1 MSHEDSLEA
10 MVMAVFAGAA
20 LVILGVFLLIMLL
33 LSVKV
38 IRPYQKG
45 LVERLGKFNRILEPG
60 IHFIIPFMERVKVV
74 DMREHVV
81 DVPPQEVI
89 CKDNVV
95 VTVDAV
101 VYYQILDPV
110 KVIYNVSNF
119 LMAIIKLAQTNLR
132 AIIGEM
138 ELDETLSGRDI
149 INAKLRE
156 ELDKITDRWGVKI
169 TRVEIQRI
177 DPPKDIQDAMAKQMT
192 AEREKRAMILI
203 AEGKKEAAIKE
214 AEGQKQAAIL
224 KAEGEKQRQILV
236 AEGQAEAIRKVLEA
250 LKLADEK
257 YLTLQYIEKMPELA
271 KYGNLIVPYDT
282 EALIGLLR
290 ILQKV
295 KETPLPSPP
304 KGDNPGN
311 KSASANLSEDELKKL
326 KNLME

>member
-1 MSHEDSLEA
+1 MYGS
-10 MVMAVFAGAA
+10 AA
-20 LVILGVFLLIMLL
+20 IVILGLFLLIMLV

-60 IHFIIPFMERVKVV
+60 IHFIVPFMETVKKV
-74 DMREHVV
+74 DMREHVI

-101 VYYQILDPV
+101 VYYQIMDPV
-110 KVIYNVSNF
+110 KVTYNVSNF

-149 INAKLRE
+149 INARLRE
-156 ELDKITDRWGVKI
+156 ELDKITDRWGVKV

-177 DPPKDIQDAMAKQMT
+177 DPPRDIQEAMAKQMT
-192 AEREKRAMILI
+192 AEREKRAMVLI
-203 AEGKKEAAIKE
+203 AEGERESAIKK
-214 AEGQKQAAIL
+214 AEGEKQAAIL
-224 KAEGEKQRQILV
+224 RAEGEKQRQILV

-257 YLTLQYIEKMPELA
+257 YLTLQYIERLPELG
-271 KYGNLIVPYDT
+271 KQGNLIVPYDT
-282 EALIGLLR
+282 ESLIGLLR
-290 ILQKV
+290 VLQKV
-295 KETPLPSPP
+295 GERSQENKE
-304 KGDNPGN
+304 
-311 KSASANLSEDELKKL
+311 
-326 KNLME
+326 

>member
-1 MSHEDSLEA
+1 MSFG
-10 MVMAVFAGAA
+10 VAA
-20 LVILGVFLLIMLL
+20 LVIVGVFLLILLL

-60 IHFIIPFMERVKVV
+60 IHFIIPFMERVRVI

-101 VYYQILDPV
+101 VYYQIMDPV
-110 KVIYNVSNF
+110 KAAYNVSNF

-149 INAKLRE
+149 INARLRE

-177 DPPKDIQDAMAKQMT
+177 DPPKDIQEAMAKQMT
-192 AEREKRAMILI
+192 AEREKRAMILL
-203 AEGKKEAAIKE
+203 AEGKKESAIKE

-224 KAEGEKQRQILV
+224 KAEGEKQRQILI

-250 LKLADEK
+250 LSQADEK

-282 EALIGLLR
+282 ESLIGLLR

-295 KETPLPSPP
+295 KETPLPEPRPP
-304 KGDNPGN
+304 AEGSQNEPAG
-311 KSASANLSEDELKKL
+311 EKKA
-326 KNLME
+326 

>member
-1 MSHEDSLEA
+1 ML
-10 MVMAVFAGAA
+10 GGGGLA
-20 LVILGVFLLIMLL
+20 LVILGLFLLLMLL

-101 VYYQILDPV
+101 VYYQVIDPIKAV
-110 KVIYNVSNF
+110 YNVSDF
-119 LMAIIKLAQTNLR
+119 LIAIVKLAQTNLR

-149 INAKLRE
+149 INARLRE

-177 DPPKDIQDAMAKQMT
+177 DPPKDIQEAMAKQMT
-192 AEREKRAMILI
+192 AEREKRAMILL

-214 AEGQKQAAIL
+214 AEGERQAAIL
-224 KAEGEKQRQILV
+224 RAEGEKQRQILI
-236 AEGQAEAIRKVLEA
+236 AEGQAKAIRKVLEA
-250 LKLADEK
+250 LKEADEK
-257 YLTLQYIEKMPELA
+257 YLTLQYIEKLPELA

-295 KETPLPSPP
+295 KNTEPL
-304 KGDNPGN
+304 KGEKTTEGD
-311 KSASANLSEDELKKL
+311 KSSSNEDLQKL
-326 KNLME
+326 KDLME

>member
-1 MSHEDSLEA
+1 
-10 MVMAVFAGAA
+10 MAAEIAI
-20 LVILGVFLLIMLL
+20 VILGVFLLLMLV

-60 IHFIIPFMERVKVV
+60 IHFIVPFMETVKKV
-74 DMREHVV
+74 DMREHVI

-101 VYYQILDPV
+101 VYYQVMDPV
-110 KVIYNVSNF
+110 KVTYNVSNF

-149 INAKLRE
+149 INARLRE
-156 ELDKITDRWGVKI
+156 ELDKITDRWGVKV

-177 DPPKDIQDAMAKQMT
+177 DPPRDIQEAMAKQMT

-203 AEGKKEAAIKE
+203 AEGERESAIKK
-214 AEGQKQAAIL
+214 AEGEKQAAIL
-224 KAEGEKQRQILV
+224 RAEGEKQRQILV

-257 YLTLQYIEKMPELA
+257 YLALQYIERLPELG
-271 KYGNLIVPYDT
+271 KQGNLIVPYDT
-282 EALIGLLR
+282 ESLIGLLR
-290 ILQKV
+290 VLQKV
-295 KETPLPSPP
+295 GERKDISSENKE
-304 KGDNPGN
+304 
-311 KSASANLSEDELKKL
+311 
-326 KNLME
+326 

>member
-1 MSHEDSLEA
+1 MGFA
-10 MVMAVFAGAA
+10 AVA
-20 LVILGVFLLIMLL
+20 LLILGGFLLLL
-33 LSVKV
+33 LVLGVKV
-38 IRPYQKG
+38 IRPYQRG
-45 LVERLGKFNRILEPG
+45 LVERLGKFNRILDPG
-60 IHFIIPFMERVKVV
+60 VHFIIPFMERVKKV
-74 DMREHVV
+74 DMREHVI

-110 KVIYNVSNF
+110 KAVYNVSNF

-149 INAKLRE
+149 INARLRE

-177 DPPKDIQDAMAKQMT
+177 DPPKDIQEAMAKQMT
-192 AEREKRAMILI
+192 AEREKRAMILL
-203 AEGKKEAAIKE
+203 AEGKKEAAIRE

-224 KAEGEKQRQILV
+224 KAEGEKQRQILI
-236 AEGQAEAIRKVLEA
+236 AEGQAQAIRKVLEA
-250 LKLADEK
+250 LKMADEK
-257 YLTLQYIEKMPELA
+257 YLTLQYIEKLPDLA

-282 EALIGLLR
+282 ESLIGLLR

-295 KETPLPSPP
+295 KETPIPPAPPSNKEEPQGTE
-304 KGDNPGN
+304 GDMG
-311 KSASANLSEDELKKL
+311 SEDVENLKKL
-326 KNLME
+326 ME

>member
-1 MSHEDSLEA
+1 MPA
-10 MVMAVFAGAA
+10 TFA
-20 LVILGVFLLIMLL
+20 LVILGAFLLLMLV

-60 IHFIIPFMERVKVV
+60 IHFIIPFMERVRII
-74 DMREHVV
+74 DMREHVI

-101 VYYQILDPV
+101 VYYQVIDPV
-110 KVIYNVSNF
+110 KAAYNVSDF
-119 LMAIIKLAQTNLR
+119 LLAIIKLAQTNLR

-149 INAKLRE
+149 INARLRE

-177 DPPKDIQDAMAKQMT
+177 DPPRDIQEAMAKQMT

-203 AEGKKEAAIKE
+203 AEGKKESAIK
-214 AEGQKQAAIL
+214 Q
-224 KAEGEKQRQILV
+224 AEGEKQARILRAEGIKQEQILI
-236 AEGQAEAIRKVLEA
+236 AEGQAEAIKKVLEA
-250 LKLADEK
+250 LRLADEK
-257 YLTLQYIEKMPELA
+257 YLTLQYIEKLPELA

-290 ILQKV
+290 VLQKV
-295 KETPLPSPP
+295 GKTKLPEPRENPPRDSSKMGETEND
-304 KGDNPGN
+304 KTD
-311 KSASANLSEDELKKL
+311 EELKKVW
-326 KNLME
+326 E

>member
-1 MSHEDSLEA
+1 MPA
-10 MVMAVFAGAA
+10 TFA
-20 LVILGVFLLIMLL
+20 LVILGAFLLLMLV

-60 IHFIIPFMERVKVV
+60 IHFIIPFMERVRII
-74 DMREHVV
+74 DMREHVI

-101 VYYQILDPV
+101 VYYQVIDPV
-110 KVIYNVSNF
+110 KAAYNVSDF
-119 LMAIIKLAQTNLR
+119 LLAIIKLAQTNLR

-149 INAKLRE
+149 INARLRE

-177 DPPKDIQDAMAKQMT
+177 DPPRDIQEAMAKQMT

-203 AEGKKEAAIKE
+203 AEGKKESAIK
-214 AEGQKQAAIL
+214 Q
-224 KAEGEKQRQILV
+224 AEGEKQARILRAEGIKQEQILI
-236 AEGQAEAIRKVLEA
+236 AEGQAEAIKKVLEA

-257 YLTLQYIEKMPELA
+257 YLTLQYIEKLPELA

-290 ILQKV
+290 ILQKIGKTKLPEPKKNSPEDSSKMSSIGTESDKNEKEM
-295 KETPLPSPP
+295 KETW
-304 KGDNPGN
+304 
-311 KSASANLSEDELKKL
+311 E
-326 KNLME
+326 

>member
-1 MSHEDSLEA
+1 
-10 MVMAVFAGAA
+10 
-20 LVILGVFLLIMLL
+20 VILVLGLFLLLL
-33 LSVKV
+33 LLLGVKI
-38 IRPYQKG
+38 IRPYEKG
-45 LVERLGKFNRILEPG
+45 LVERLGKFNRILDPG
-60 IHFIIPFMERVKVV
+60 VHFIIPLMERVKKV

-101 VYYQILDPV
+101 VYYQVIDPIKAV
-110 KVIYNVSNF
+110 YNVSNF
-119 LMAIIKLAQTNLR
+119 LMAIVKLAQTNLR

-149 INAKLRE
+149 INARLRE

-177 DPPKDIQDAMAKQMT
+177 DPPKDIQEAMAKQMT
-192 AEREKRAMILI
+192 AEREKRAMILL
-203 AEGKKEAAIKE
+203 AEGKKESAIRE

-224 KAEGEKQRQILV
+224 KAEGEKQRQILI
-236 AEGQAEAIRKVLEA
+236 AEGQAQAIRKVLEA
-250 LKLADEK
+250 LRMADEK
-257 YLTLQYIEKMPELA
+257 YLTLQYIEKLPDLA

-290 ILQKV
+290 IIQKV
-295 KETPLPSPP
+295 KEMPLSQPP
-304 KGDNPGN
+304 KDEKKEPEESP
-311 KSASANLSEDELKKL
+311 KSDEDIEKL
-326 KNLME
+326 KELME

>member
-1 MSHEDSLEA
+1 MSFA
-10 MVMAVFAGAA
+10 AVA
-20 LVILGVFLLIMLL
+20 LLILGGFLLLL
-33 LSVKV
+33 LLLGVKV
-38 IRPYQKG
+38 IKPYQRG
-45 LVERLGKFNRILEPG
+45 LVERLGKFNRILDPG
-60 IHFIIPFMERVKVV
+60 VHFIIPFMENIKKV
-74 DMREHVV
+74 DMREHVI

-110 KVIYNVSNF
+110 KAVYNVSNF
-119 LMAIIKLAQTNLR
+119 LMAITKLAQTNLR

-149 INAKLRE
+149 INARLRE

-177 DPPKDIQDAMAKQMT
+177 DPPKDIQEAMAKQMT
-192 AEREKRAMILI
+192 AEREKRAMILL

-250 LKLADEK
+250 LRMADEK
-257 YLTLQYIEKMPELA
+257 YLTLQYIEKLPDLA

-282 EALIGLLR
+282 ESLIGLLR

-295 KETPLPSPP
+295 KETPVPPAPPGDREGPQGAGGGMSPEDP
-304 KGDNPGN
+304 E
-311 KSASANLSEDELKKL
+311 NLQKTTG
-326 KNLME
+326 

>member
-1 MSHEDSLEA
+1 MFTGD
-10 MVMAVFAGAA
+10 
-20 LVILGVFLLIMLL
+20 IILLILFVFVIILL
-33 LSVKV
+33 VNAVKV

-45 LVERLGKFNRILEPG
+45 LVERLGKFNRILDSG
-60 IHFIIPFMERVKVV
+60 IHFIIPVIEKVKIV
-74 DMREHVV
+74 DVREHVI

-101 VYYQILDPV
+101 VYYQVIDPIKAV
-110 KVIYNVSNF
+110 YNVSDF

-177 DPPKDIQDAMAKQMT
+177 DPPRDIQEAMAKQMT
-192 AEREKRAMILI
+192 AEREKRAMILL
-203 AEGKKEAAIKE
+203 AEGKKESAIKE
-214 AEGQKQAAIL
+214 AEGEKQARIL
-224 KAEGEKQRQILV
+224 RAEGIKQEQILI

-250 LKLADEK
+250 LKMADEK
-257 YLTLQYIEKMPELA
+257 YLALQYIEKLPELA
-271 KYGNLIVPYDT
+271 KTGNMIIPYDT
-282 EALIGLLR
+282 QTLISLLQ
-290 ILQKV
+290 IAKKV
-295 KETPLPSPP
+295 LKE
-304 KGDNPGN
+304 
-311 KSASANLSEDELKKL
+311 EKKT
-326 KNLME
+326 E

>member
-1 MSHEDSLEA
+1 MS
-10 MVMAVFAGAA
+10 FAAAA
-20 LVILGVFLLIMLL
+20 LVIVGVFLLILLL

-60 IHFIIPFMERVKVV
+60 IHFIVPFMERVRVV

-101 VYYQILDPV
+101 VYYQIMDPV
-110 KVIYNVSNF
+110 KAVYNVSNF
-119 LMAIIKLAQTNLR
+119 LMAIVKLAQTNLR

-149 INAKLRE
+149 INARLRE

-177 DPPKDIQDAMAKQMT
+177 DPPKDIQEAMAKQMT
-192 AEREKRAMILI
+192 AEREKRAMILL
-203 AEGKKEAAIKE
+203 AEGKKESAIKE

-250 LKLADEK
+250 LRMADEK
-257 YLTLQYIEKMPELA
+257 YLTLQYIEKLPDLA

-282 EALIGLLR
+282 ESLIGLLR

-295 KETPLPSPP
+295 KETPLPEPRPP
-304 KGDNPGN
+304 EDGNSGENPAGAE
-311 KSASANLSEDELKKL
+311 KA
-326 KNLME
+326 

>member
-1 MSHEDSLEA
+1 MGG
-10 MVMAVFAGAA
+10 FAAF
-20 LVILGVFLLIMLL
+20 VILVLGLFLLLL
-33 LSVKV
+33 LLLGVKV

-45 LVERLGKFNRILEPG
+45 LVERLGKFNRILDPG
-60 IHFIIPFMERVKVV
+60 VHFIIPFMERVKKV

-101 VYYQILDPV
+101 VYYQIIDPV
-110 KVIYNVSNF
+110 KAAYNVSNF

-149 INAKLRE
+149 INARLRE

-177 DPPKDIQDAMAKQMT
+177 DPPKDIQEAMAKQMT
-192 AEREKRAMILI
+192 AEREKRAMILL
-203 AEGKKEAAIKE
+203 AEGKKESAIRE
-214 AEGQKQAAIL
+214 AEGQKQSAIL
-224 KAEGEKQRQILV
+224 KAEGEKQRQILI
-236 AEGQAEAIRKVLEA
+236 AEGQAQAIRKVLEA
-250 LKLADEK
+250 LQMADEK
-257 YLTLQYIEKMPELA
+257 YLALQYIEKLPDLA

-290 ILQKV
+290 VLQKV
-295 KETPLPSPP
+295 KESPLPKPPESEKKEPEKDNSENLGLSPE
-304 KGDNPGN
+304 
-311 KSASANLSEDELKKL
+311 NLEKL
-326 KNLME
+326 KDVKE

>member
-1 MSHEDSLEA
+1 MPA
-10 MVMAVFAGAA
+10 TFA
-20 LVILGVFLLIMLL
+20 LVILGVFLLLMLV

-60 IHFIIPFMERVKVV
+60 IHFIIPFMERVRII
-74 DMREHVV
+74 DMREHVI

-110 KVIYNVSNF
+110 KAAYNVSDF

-149 INAKLRE
+149 INARLRE

-177 DPPKDIQDAMAKQMT
+177 DPPRDIQEAMAKQMT

-203 AEGKKEAAIKE
+203 AEGKKESAIK
-214 AEGQKQAAIL
+214 Q
-224 KAEGEKQRQILV
+224 AEGEKQARILRAEGVKQEQILI
-236 AEGQAEAIRKVLEA
+236 AEGQAEAIKKVLEA

-257 YLTLQYIEKMPELA
+257 YLALQYIEKLPELA

-290 ILQKV
+290 VLQKISKTKLPEP
-295 KETPLPSPP
+295 KENPPESSSKNPPLET
-304 KGDNPGN
+304 KNDKN
-311 KSASANLSEDELKKL
+311 AEELKKIW
-326 KNLME
+326 E

>member
-1 MSHEDSLEA
+1 MNFA
-10 MVMAVFAGAA
+10 AVA
-20 LVILGVFLLIMLL
+20 LLLIGVFLLVLLL

-38 IRPYQKG
+38 IRPYQRG

-60 IHFIIPFMERVKVV
+60 IHFIIPFMERVRVV
-74 DMREHVV
+74 DMREHVI

-101 VYYQILDPV
+101 VYYQIIDPV
-110 KVIYNVSNF
+110 KAVYNVSDF
-119 LMAIIKLAQTNLR
+119 LTAIVKLAQTNLR

-138 ELDETLSGRDI
+138 ELDETLSGRDL
-149 INAKLRE
+149 INARLRE

-177 DPPKDIQDAMAKQMT
+177 DPPKDIQEAMAKQMT
-192 AEREKRAMILI
+192 AEREKRAMILL

-224 KAEGEKQRQILV
+224 KAEGEKQRQILI
-236 AEGQAEAIRKVLEA
+236 AEGQAQAIRKVLEA
-250 LKLADEK
+250 LRMADEK
-257 YLTLQYIEKMPELA
+257 YLTLQYIEKLPDLA
-271 KYGNLIVPYDT
+271 KYGNLIVPYET
-282 EALIGLLR
+282 ESLIGLLR

-295 KETPLPSPP
+295 RNTPLSGSGR
-304 KGDNPGN
+304 KEE
-311 KSASANLSEDELKKL
+311 SEDREG
-326 KNLME
+326 ED

>member
-1 MSHEDSLEA
+1 M
-10 MVMAVFAGAA
+10 
-20 LVILGVFLLIMLL
+20 ILGIFLLVMLL

-45 LVERLGKFNRILEPG
+45 LVERLGKFNRILDPG
-60 IHFIIPFMERVKVV
+60 IHFIVPFMERVRVI
-74 DMREHVV
+74 DMREHVI

-101 VYYQILDPV
+101 VYYQIMDPV
-110 KVIYNVSNF
+110 KAAYNVSNF

-138 ELDETLSGRDI
+138 ELDETLSGSDI
-149 INAKLRE
+149 INARLRE

-177 DPPKDIQDAMAKQMT
+177 DPPKDIQEAMAKQMT

-203 AEGKKEAAIKE
+203 AEGKKESAIKE

-224 KAEGEKQRQILV
+224 KAEGEKQR
-236 AEGQAEAIRKVLEA
+236 
-250 LKLADEK
+250 
-257 YLTLQYIEKMPELA
+257 
-271 KYGNLIVPYDT
+271 
-282 EALIGLLR
+282 
-290 ILQKV
+290 
-295 KETPLPSPP
+295 
-304 KGDNPGN
+304 
-311 KSASANLSEDELKKL
+311 
-326 KNLME
+326 

>member
-1 MSHEDSLEA
+1 MEP
-10 MVMAVFAGAA
+10 FAGAA
-20 LVILGVFLLIMLL
+20 LLILGVFLLLMLL

-60 IHFIIPFMERVKVV
+60 IHFIVPPFMERVKVV

-110 KVIYNVSNF
+110 KVVYNVSNF

-149 INAKLRE
+149 INARLRE
-156 ELDKITDRWGVKI
+156 ELDKTTDRWGVKI

-177 DPPKDIQDAMAKQMT
+177 DRRGT
-192 AEREKRAMILI
+192 SRTRW
-203 AEGKKEAAIKE
+203 
-214 AEGQKQAAIL
+214 
-224 KAEGEKQRQILV
+224 
-236 AEGQAEAIRKVLEA
+236 
-250 LKLADEK
+250 
-257 YLTLQYIEKMPELA
+257 
-271 KYGNLIVPYDT
+271 
-282 EALIGLLR
+282 
-290 ILQKV
+290 
-295 KETPLPSPP
+295 PSR
-304 KGDNPGN
+304 
-311 KSASANLSEDELKKL
+311 
-326 KNLME
+326 

>member
-1 MSHEDSLEA
+1 MS
-10 MVMAVFAGAA
+10 FAGVA
-20 LVILGVFLLIMLL
+20 LLILGIFLLVMLL

-45 LVERLGKFNRILEPG
+45 LVERLGKFNRILDPG
-60 IHFIIPFMERVKVV
+60 IHFIVPFMERVRVI
-74 DMREHVV
+74 DMREHVI

-101 VYYQILDPV
+101 VYYQIMDPV
-110 KVIYNVSNF
+110 KAAYNVSNF

-149 INAKLRE
+149 INARLRE

-177 DPPKDIQDAMAKQMT
+177 DPPKDIQEAMAKQMT

-203 AEGKKEAAIKE
+203 AEGKKESAIKE

-236 AEGQAEAIRKVLEA
+236 AEGQAAAIRKVLEA
-250 LKLADEK
+250 LQMADEK

-282 EALIGLLR
+282 ESLIGLLR

-295 KETPLPSPP
+295 KDTPLPESKPP
-304 KGDNPGN
+304 KGGNSGENPTGAE
-311 KSASANLSEDELKKL
+311 KA
-326 KNLME
+326 

>member
-1 MSHEDSLEA
+1 
-10 MVMAVFAGAA
+10 MAVFAGAA
-20 LVILGVFLLIMLL
+20 LLILGIFLLIMLL

-60 IHFIIPFMERVKVV
+60 IHFIIPFMEHVKVV

-101 VYYQILDPV
+101 VYYQIIDPV
-110 KVIYNVSNF
+110 KAVYNVSNF

-149 INAKLRE
+149 INARLRE

-177 DPPKDIQDAMAKQMT
+177 DPPKDIQEAMAKQMT

-203 AEGKKEAAIKE
+203 AEGKKESAIKE

-224 KAEGEKQRQILV
+224 KAEGEKQRQILI

-250 LKLADEK
+250 LKMADEK

-290 ILQKV
+290 VLQKV
-295 KETPLPSPP
+295 KDTPLPRPP
-304 KGDNPGN
+304 ENEKKPAEG
-311 KSASANLSEDELKKL
+311 SEDQVNEQLEKL
-326 KNLME
+326 KEAME

>member
-1 MSHEDSLEA
+1 MTAEIA
-10 MVMAVFAGAA
+10 I
-20 LVILGVFLLIMLL
+20 VILGLFLLIMLV

-60 IHFIIPFMERVKVV
+60 IHFIVPFMETVKKV
-74 DMREHVV
+74 DMREHVI

-101 VYYQILDPV
+101 VYYQIMDPV
-110 KVIYNVSNF
+110 KVTYNVSNF

-149 INAKLRE
+149 INARLRE
-156 ELDKITDRWGVKI
+156 ELDKITDRWGVKV

-177 DPPKDIQDAMAKQMT
+177 DPPRDIQEAMAKQMT
-192 AEREKRAMILI
+192 AEREKRAMVLI
-203 AEGKKEAAIKE
+203 AEGERESAIKK
-214 AEGQKQAAIL
+214 AEGEKQAAIL
-224 KAEGEKQRQILV
+224 RAEGEKQRQILV

-257 YLTLQYIEKMPELA
+257 YLTLQYIERLPELG
-271 KYGNLIVPYDT
+271 KQGNLIVPYDT
-282 EALIGLLR
+282 ESLIGLLR
-290 ILQKV
+290 VLQKV
-295 KETPLPSPP
+295 GERSQENKE
-304 KGDNPGN
+304 
-311 KSASANLSEDELKKL
+311 
-326 KNLME
+326 

>member
-1 MSHEDSLEA
+1 MMIS
-10 MVMAVFAGAA
+10 AGGVA
-20 LVILGVFLLIMLL
+20 LIILGIFLLIMLL

-45 LVERLGKFNRILEPG
+45 LVERLGKFNRLLDPG

-74 DMREHVV
+74 DLREHVI

-110 KVIYNVSNF
+110 KAVYNVSDF
-119 LMAIIKLAQTNLR
+119 LMAIVKLAQTNLR

-177 DPPKDIQDAMAKQMT
+177 DPPKDIQEAMAKQMT

-203 AEGKKEAAIKE
+203 AEGKKEAAIRE

-224 KAEGEKQRQILV
+224 KAEGEKQRQILI

-250 LKLADEK
+250 LKMADEK
-257 YLTLQYIEKMPELA
+257 YLTLQYIEKLPDLA

-282 EALIGLLR
+282 ESLIGLLR
-290 ILQKV
+290 VLQKV
-295 KETPLPSPP
+295 KSIPLQQST
-304 KGDNPGN
+304 
-311 KSASANLSEDELKKL
+311 EKKI
-326 KNLME
+326 EE

>member
-1 MSHEDSLEA
+1 MS
-10 MVMAVFAGAA
+10 FAGAVI
-20 LVILGVFLLIMLL
+20 LILGVFLLVMLL

-38 IRPYQKG
+38 IRPYQRG

-101 VYYQILDPV
+101 VYYQIIDPV
-110 KVIYNVSNF
+110 KAVYNVSNF

-149 INAKLRE
+149 INARLRE

-177 DPPKDIQDAMAKQMT
+177 DPPKDIQEAMAKQMT
-192 AEREKRAMILI
+192 AEREKRAMILL
-203 AEGKKEAAIKE
+203 AEGKKESAIKE

-224 KAEGEKQRQILV
+224 RAEGEKQRQILI
-236 AEGQAEAIRKVLEA
+236 AEGQAQAIRKVLEA
-250 LKLADEK
+250 LKMADEK
-257 YLTLQYIEKMPELA
+257 YLTLQYIEKLPDLA

-282 EALIGLLR
+282 ESLIGLLR

-295 KETPLPSPP
+295 KETPISPAPPSDKNEPQ
-304 KGDNPGN
+304 GAEDNMSP
-311 KSASANLSEDELKKL
+311 EDIKKLKKL
-326 KNLME
+326 ME

>member
-1 MSHEDSLEA
+1 
-10 MVMAVFAGAA
+10 MVRIMTAEIAI
-20 LVILGVFLLIMLL
+20 VILGLFLLIMLV

-60 IHFIIPFMERVKVV
+60 IHFIVPFMETVKKV
-74 DMREHVV
+74 DMREHVI

-101 VYYQILDPV
+101 VYYQIMDPV
-110 KVIYNVSNF
+110 KVTYNVSNF

-149 INAKLRE
+149 INARLRE
-156 ELDKITDRWGVKI
+156 ELDKITDRWGVKV

-177 DPPKDIQDAMAKQMT
+177 DPPRDIQEAMAKQMT
-192 AEREKRAMILI
+192 AEREKRAMVLI
-203 AEGKKEAAIKE
+203 AEGERESAIKK
-214 AEGQKQAAIL
+214 AEGEKQAAIL
-224 KAEGEKQRQILV
+224 RAEGEKQRQILV

-257 YLTLQYIEKMPELA
+257 YLTLQYIERLPELG
-271 KYGNLIVPYDT
+271 KQGNLIVPYDT
-282 EALIGLLR
+282 ESLIGLLR
-290 ILQKV
+290 VLQKV
-295 KETPLPSPP
+295 GERSQENKE
-304 KGDNPGN
+304 
-311 KSASANLSEDELKKL
+311 
-326 KNLME
+326 

>member
-1 MSHEDSLEA
+1 MSF
-10 MVMAVFAGAA
+10 AVVA
-20 LVILGVFLLIMLL
+20 LVVIGGFLLLL
-33 LSVKV
+33 LLLGVKV
-38 IRPYQKG
+38 IRPYEKG
-45 LVERLGKFNRILEPG
+45 LVERLGKFNRILDPG
-60 IHFIIPFMERVKVV
+60 IHFIIPFMERVKKV
-74 DMREHVV
+74 DMREHVI

-101 VYYQILDPV
+101 VYYQIIDPV
-110 KVIYNVSNF
+110 KAAYNVSNF

-149 INAKLRE
+149 INARLRE

-177 DPPKDIQDAMAKQMT
+177 DPPKDIQEAMAKQMT

-203 AEGKKEAAIKE
+203 AEGKKESAIRE

-224 KAEGEKQRQILV
+224 KAEGEKQRQILI
-236 AEGQAEAIRKVLEA
+236 AEGQAQAIKKVLEA
-250 LKLADEK
+250 LKMADEK
-257 YLTLQYIEKMPELA
+257 YLTLQYIEKLPDLA

-295 KETPLPSPP
+295 KDTPLPKPP
-304 KGDNPGN
+304 KPPEETENNPG
-311 KSASANLSEDELKKL
+311 STSENEDVESL

>member
-1 MSHEDSLEA
+1 A
-10 MVMAVFAGAA
+10 I
-20 LVILGVFLLIMLL
+20 VILGLFLLIMLV

-60 IHFIIPFMERVKVV
+60 IHFIVPFMETVKKV
-74 DMREHVV
+74 DMREHVI

-101 VYYQILDPV
+101 VYYQIMDPL
-110 KVIYNVSNF
+110 KVTYNVSNF

-149 INAKLRE
+149 INARLRE
-156 ELDKITDRWGVKI
+156 ELDKITDRWGVKV

-177 DPPKDIQDAMAKQMT
+177 DPPRDIQEAMAKQMT
-192 AEREKRAMILI
+192 AEREKRAMVLI
-203 AEGKKEAAIKE
+203 AEGERESAIKK
-214 AEGQKQAAIL
+214 AEGEKQAAIL
-224 KAEGEKQRQILV
+224 RAEGEKQRQILV

-257 YLTLQYIEKMPELA
+257 YLTLQYIERLPELG
-271 KYGNLIVPYDT
+271 KQGNLIVPYDT
-282 EALIGLLR
+282 ESLIGLLR
-290 ILQKV
+290 VLQKV
-295 KETPLPSPP
+295 GERSQENKE
-304 KGDNPGN
+304 
-311 KSASANLSEDELKKL
+311 
-326 KNLME
+326 

>member
-1 MSHEDSLEA
+1 MG
-10 MVMAVFAGAA
+10 FATVA
-20 LVILGVFLLIMLL
+20 LVVIGGFLLLL
-33 LSVKV
+33 LLLGVKV

-45 LVERLGKFNRILEPG
+45 LVERLGKFNRILDPG
-60 IHFIIPFMERVKVV
+60 IHFIIPFMERVKKV
-74 DMREHVV
+74 DMREHVI

-110 KVIYNVSNF
+110 KAVYNVSNF

-149 INAKLRE
+149 INARLRE

-177 DPPKDIQDAMAKQMT
+177 DPPKDIQEAMAKQMT
-192 AEREKRAMILI
+192 AEREKRAMILL
-203 AEGKKEAAIKE
+203 AEGKKEAAIRE

-224 KAEGEKQRQILV
+224 KAEGEKQRQILI
-236 AEGQAEAIRKVLEA
+236 AEGQAQAIKKVLEA
-250 LKLADEK
+250 LKMADEK
-257 YLTLQYIEKMPELA
+257 YLTLQYIEKLPDLA

-290 ILQKV
+290 VLQKV
-295 KETPLPSPP
+295 KDTPLPKPPEPP
-304 KGDNPGN
+304 KEEG
-311 KSASANLSEDELKKL
+311 KESSELKDEDVEKL

>member
-1 MSHEDSLEA
+1 MFCEKSLEEI
-10 MVMAVFAGAA
+10 VMAVFAGAA

-101 VYYQILDPV
+101 VYYQIIDPV
-110 KVIYNVSNF
+110 KAAYNVSNF
-119 LMAIIKLAQTNLR
+119 LTAIIKLAQTNLR

-149 INAKLRE
+149 INARLRE

-192 AEREKRAMILI
+192 AEREKRAMILL
-203 AEGKKEAAIKE
+203 AEGKKESAIKE

-290 ILQKV
+290 VLQKV
-295 KETPLPSPP
+295 KTIPMQTPP
-304 KGDNPGN
+304 KEDTTETKPEGSSDQ
-311 KSASANLSEDELKKL
+311 KS
-326 KNLME
+326 

>member
-1 MSHEDSLEA
+1 MPA
-10 MVMAVFAGAA
+10 TFA
-20 LVILGVFLLIMLL
+20 LVILGVFLLLMLV

-60 IHFIIPFMERVKVV
+60 IHFIIPFMERVRII
-74 DMREHVV
+74 DMREHVI
-81 DVPPQEVI
+81 DIPPQEVI

-110 KVIYNVSNF
+110 KAAYNVSDF
-119 LMAIIKLAQTNLR
+119 LLAIIKLAQTNLR

-149 INAKLRE
+149 INARLRE

-177 DPPKDIQDAMAKQMT
+177 DPPRDIQEAMAKQMT

-203 AEGKKEAAIKE
+203 AEGKKESAIK
-214 AEGQKQAAIL
+214 Q
-224 KAEGEKQRQILV
+224 AEGEKQARILRAEGIKQEQILI
-236 AEGQAEAIRKVLEA
+236 AEGQAEAIKKVLEA

-257 YLTLQYIEKMPELA
+257 YLTLQYIEKLPELA

-290 ILQKV
+290 VLQKV
-295 KETPLPSPP
+295 GKTKLPEPKENPPEDSSENTPMETEND
-304 KGDNPGN
+304 KNAE
-311 KSASANLSEDELKKL
+311 KLKKIW
-326 KNLME
+326 E

>member
-1 MSHEDSLEA
+1 
-10 MVMAVFAGAA
+10 MAGFAAF
-20 LVILGVFLLIMLL
+20 VIFVLGLFLLLLLLLGVKI
-33 LSVKV
+33 
-38 IRPYQKG
+38 IRPYEKG
-45 LVERLGKFNRILEPG
+45 LVERLGKFNRILDPG
-60 IHFIIPFMERVKVV
+60 VHFIIPFMEHVKKV
-74 DMREHVV
+74 DMREHVI

-101 VYYQILDPV
+101 VYYQIIDPIKAV
-110 KVIYNVSNF
+110 YNVSNF
-119 LMAIIKLAQTNLR
+119 LMAIVKLAQTNLR

-149 INAKLRE
+149 INARLRE

-177 DPPKDIQDAMAKQMT
+177 DPPKDIQEAMAKQMT
-192 AEREKRAMILI
+192 AEREKRAMILL
-203 AEGKKEAAIKE
+203 AEGKKESAIRE

-224 KAEGEKQRQILV
+224 KAEGEKQRQILI

-250 LKLADEK
+250 LRMADEK
-257 YLTLQYIEKMPELA
+257 YLTLQYIEKLPDLA

-295 KETPLPSPP
+295 KDMPLPQPP
-304 KGDNPGN
+304 KNEKEEPQGSGEN
-311 KSASANLSEDELKKL
+311 SEEFEKPKDMTE
-326 KNLME
+326 

>member
-1 MSHEDSLEA
+1 MSFA
-10 MVMAVFAGAA
+10 AVA
-20 LVILGVFLLIMLL
+20 LLILGGFLLLL
-33 LSVKV
+33 LLLGVKV
-38 IRPYQKG
+38 IKPYQRG
-45 LVERLGKFNRILEPG
+45 LVERLGKFNRILDPG
-60 IHFIIPFMERVKVV
+60 VHFIIPFMENIKKV
-74 DMREHVV
+74 DMREHVI

-110 KVIYNVSNF
+110 KAVYNVSNF
-119 LMAIIKLAQTNLR
+119 LMAITKLAQTNLR

-149 INAKLRE
+149 INARLRE

-177 DPPKDIQDAMAKQMT
+177 DPPKDIQEAMAKQMT
-192 AEREKRAMILI
+192 AEREKRAMILL

-214 AEGQKQAAIL
+214 
-224 KAEGEKQRQILV
+224 AEGEKQRQILV

-250 LKLADEK
+250 LRMADEK
-257 YLTLQYIEKMPELA
+257 YLTLQYIEKLPDLA
-271 KYGNLIVPYDT
+271 RYGNLIVPYDT
-282 EALIGLLR
+282 ESLIGLLR

-295 KETPLPSPP
+295 KETPIPPAPPSDMKEPQETGGDMSPEDLENP
-304 KGDNPGN
+304 K
-311 KSASANLSEDELKKL
+311 KTTE
-326 KNLME
+326 

>member
-1 MSHEDSLEA
+1 MIG
-10 MVMAVFAGAA
+10 AGGVV
-20 LVILGVFLLIMLL
+20 LVILGIFLLVMLL

-38 IRPYQKG
+38 IRPYQRG

-60 IHFIIPFMERVKVV
+60 IHFIIPFMERVRTV
-74 DMREHVV
+74 DMREHVI

-101 VYYQILDPV
+101 VYYQVIDPV
-110 KVIYNVSNF
+110 KAVYNVSDF
-119 LMAIIKLAQTNLR
+119 LMAIVKLAQTNLR

-149 INAKLRE
+149 INARLRE

-177 DPPKDIQDAMAKQMT
+177 DPPKDIQEAMAKQMT

-203 AEGKKEAAIKE
+203 AEGKKEAAIRE

-224 KAEGEKQRQILV
+224 KAEGEKQRQILI

-257 YLTLQYIEKMPELA
+257 YLTLQYIEKLPELA

-290 ILQKV
+290 ILQKI
-295 KETPLPSPP
+295 KEMPISQE
-304 KGDNPGN
+304 K
-311 KSASANLSEDELKKL
+311 DEK
-326 KNLME
+326 E

>member
-1 MSHEDSLEA
+1 MPA
-10 MVMAVFAGAA
+10 TFA
-20 LVILGVFLLIMLL
+20 LVILGVFLLLMLV

-60 IHFIIPFMERVKVV
+60 IHFIIPFMERVRII
-74 DMREHVV
+74 DMREHVI

-101 VYYQILDPV
+101 VYYQVIDPV
-110 KVIYNVSNF
+110 KAAYNVSDF
-119 LMAIIKLAQTNLR
+119 LLAIIKLAQTNLR

-149 INAKLRE
+149 INARLRE

-177 DPPKDIQDAMAKQMT
+177 DPPRDIQEAMAKQMT

-203 AEGKKEAAIKE
+203 AEGKKESAIK
-214 AEGQKQAAIL
+214 Q
-224 KAEGEKQRQILV
+224 AEGEKQARILRAEGIKQEQILI
-236 AEGQAEAIRKVLEA
+236 AEGQAEAIKKVLEA

-257 YLTLQYIEKMPELA
+257 YLTLQYIEKLPELA

-290 ILQKV
+290 VLQKV
-295 KETPLPSPP
+295 SKTKLPEPKENSPE
-304 KGDNPGN
+304 G
-311 KSASANLSEDELKKL
+311 LSKNSPAETENDKNAERLKKIW
-326 KNLME
+326 E